1 MDVKRATAVA
11 GALAALLVAVVVGAP
26 PAAVGAGLAGALAAP
41 AVTRGTPGLAAGSL
55 ALTAAAMLA
64 ASAAAGASDPATAL
78 VSLLVAAG
86 TAGCAAAAIG
96 AFGDDEAL
104 GRDRGPATTVPILVP
119 GGPVAALLGAWTA
132 LVLPAT
138 AVLALL
144 AAAAGPFGSLLGSR
158 LAVPALRLLL
168 VGVPLAVVAVT
179 GWAALGAWRDARLPP
194 WLFATGPAALLVG
207 LSVLASSAAG
217 VDALLGGSLA
227 DAPAGYVLLWAAATV
242 LVASALAGAVAAD
255 DPRFRR
261 GPAWVAVAAGPLALA
276 VAVAWG
282 DGGPFLGAALAV
294 APPAA
299 DATGAV
305 LETVPPGTATAFLA
319 ALSISGL
326 AFAATLPARAPLVGE
341 LTTGRPAGVGSGC
354 LLAAVALATLGPPST
369 ALAGGLAVLSWVL
382 LAAGPRVEPPPRTA
396 LSRAGLATLAVAG
409 GSLLAVVLGGL
420 VPPTEPGVGA
430 VLLLAGVAVLGLAL
444 R

>member
-1 MDVKRATAVA
+1 MDVRRATGAA
-11 GALAALLVAVVVGAP
+11 GAAAALLSAVVVGAP

-41 AVTRGTPGLAAGSL
+41 AVTRGAPGLAAGSL
-55 ALTAAAMLA
+55 ALAGAAMLA
-64 ASAAAGASDPATAL
+64 ASAAAGAPDPATAL

-86 TAGCAAAAIG
+86 IAGCVAAALG
-96 AFGDDEAL
+96 AFGDGEVRERDGEA
-104 GRDRGPATTVPILVP
+104 ATTVPVT

-132 LVLPAT
+132 LVLPGT
-138 AVLALL
+138 TVLALQ

-158 LAVPALRLLL
+158 LAVPELRPLL

-179 GWAALGAWRDARLPP
+179 GWAAIGAWRDARLPP
-194 WLFATGPAALLVG
+194 WLFAAGPPALLVC

-227 DAPAGYVLLWAAATV
+227 DAPAGYVLLWAVATV

-261 GPAWVAVAAGPLALA
+261 GPAWAAVAAGPIVLA

-282 DGGPFLGAALAV
+282 DGGPFLGAALALTPPV
-294 APPAA
+294 A
-299 DATGAV
+299 DDGGAV

-319 ALSISGL
+319 SLSVSTL

-369 ALAGGLAVLSWVL
+369 ALAGGLAVLAWVL
-382 LAAGPRVEPPPRTA
+382 LAAGPPVEPPPRTA
-396 LSRAGLATLAVAG
+396 LSRAALATLAVAG

-430 VLLLAGVAVLGLAL
+430 ALLLAGVAVLGLAI